1 MKIKNIIFGK
11 KSVLT
16 KDISKKLD
24 NITAYS
30 VNDLHLI
37 NFDQLNK
44 QKNNYISEN
53 TDLFIYSVN
62 HHEHSKNNEHL
73 LNDHINSFKLIYKN
87 KLDLLYKD
95 LDNILNR

>member
-44 QKNNYISEN
+44 QKNNYIFNNFYPSSKLNSLNANKLNDFVELSIN
-53 TDLFIYSVN
+53 KLVLILSKLKSNNINKIIYS
-62 HHEHSKNNEHL
+62 S
-73 LNDHINSFKLIYKN
+73 SS
-87 KLDLLYKD
+87 
-95 LDNILNR
+95 